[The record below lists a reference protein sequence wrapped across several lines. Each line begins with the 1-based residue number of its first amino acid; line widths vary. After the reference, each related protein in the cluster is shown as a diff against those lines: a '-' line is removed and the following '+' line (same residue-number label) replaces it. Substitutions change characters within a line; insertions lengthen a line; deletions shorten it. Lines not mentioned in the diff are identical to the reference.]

1 MRSGG
6 MASDGSQ
13 TPHAL
18 LMQSND
24 PYTQVI
30 GKSLTLLPKEDV
42 GDMGLAT
49 FERLSTLDLSHA
61 RQQDVF
67 DEFLKVHDSKLL
79 QKRYC
84 HNSQSV
90 NRLQHNCCMNTFG
103 KRVRERRK
111 ELGISQVDLAKKS
124 GLAQATISAIETDR
138 NQGSREILAISKAL
152 KCRAEWLSTGL
163 GDKEIP
169 GSVNIHWPDPNTSE
183 GPEPTGLVPLISWVQ
198 AGIFCSSPDLL
209 EPGDAEDWFPAF
221 KKMGPH
227 SYALR
232 VSGDSM
238 TSHSPG
244 VKSYPAGT
252 IIYVDPDKAVI
263 NGSKV
268 VARIHDNETAT
279 FKVYS
284 EDAGKRFLKPLNTQY
299 PTIEMTED
307 MQICGVVVGSYS
319 ED

>member
-30 GKSLTLLPKEDV
+30 GESLTLLPKENV

-67 DEFLKVHDSKLL
+67 DEFLKVHDSRISHMRSYDNKVSDSLL
-79 QKRYC
+79 EE
-84 HNSQSV
+84 NIA
-90 NRLQHNCCMNTFG
+90 MPTFSSRF
-103 KRVRERRK
+103 KTRRK
-111 ELGISQVDLAKKS
+111 ELGLRQDQLAKKAGVS
-124 GLAQATISAIETDR
+124 QTTISDIERGR
-138 NQGSREILAISKAL
+138 NDGSRELVALSKAL
-152 KCRAEWLSTGL
+152 KCRAEWLATGEGEKEL
-163 GDKEIP
+163 GQ
-169 GSVNIHWPDPNTSE
+169 GANIFWPDPNTSE

-198 AGIFCSSPDLL
+198 AGLFCSSPDLL
-209 EPGDAEDWFPAF
+209 QPGDAEDWFPAF

-252 IIYVDPDKAVI
+252 IIYVDPDKAVV